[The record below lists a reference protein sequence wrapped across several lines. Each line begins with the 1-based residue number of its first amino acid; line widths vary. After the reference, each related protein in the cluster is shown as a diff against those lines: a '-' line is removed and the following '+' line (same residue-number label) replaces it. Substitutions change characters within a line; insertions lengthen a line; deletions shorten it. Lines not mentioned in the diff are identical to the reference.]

1 VEKCKLADLLK
12 DAESLSEEDVS
23 SLMIYEKVGKLIQD
37 ELFNHSFSAAKA
49 QFPVFFTSHKNIR
62 ALFMSICMK
71 KDIFYE
77 VETNLASEMKWLDE
91 YLYSKVKEEVYQT
104 VANGRAQ
111 GRDSPNLSANTEKMY
126 FSLFF

>member
-1 VEKCKLADLLK
+1 
-12 DAESLSEEDVS
+12 
-23 SLMIYEKVGKLIQD
+23 MTYEKAGKLIQD

-62 ALFMSICMK
+62 VLFMSICMR

-91 YLYSKVKEEVYQT
+91 YLYSKVEQDVYQT

-111 GRDSPNLSANTEKMY
+111 GRDSQKLCANTDT
-126 FSLFF
+126 FFYTLT